1 MYVKCM
7 HGLFYLLNA
16 QQMLAAVLFL
26 VIPLFGQQ
34 LFIHH
39 AANTALRTVE
49 DMRGTK
55 YKPYS

>member
-1 MYVKCM
+1 M

-16 QQMLAAVLFL
+16 QQMLAAVLLL
-26 VIPLFGQQ
+26 VIPLFVQQ

-39 AANTALRTVE
+39 AANTVLRTVE